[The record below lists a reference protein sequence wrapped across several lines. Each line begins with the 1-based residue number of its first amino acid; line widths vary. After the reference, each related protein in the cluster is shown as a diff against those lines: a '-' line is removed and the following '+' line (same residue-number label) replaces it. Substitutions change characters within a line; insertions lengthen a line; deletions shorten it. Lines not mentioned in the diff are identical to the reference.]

1 MKVIMVCTKKVLF
14 RTNGLFEPK
23 NGTSSYLWIGS
34 KNFLKFGRMKGAH
47 RYMEILLVAFQETIH
62 LGQSDPF
69 SLFLLFDW
77 AGSNRARLLIKWDT
91 HLPKTVSFA
100 SRKAFLISYDEK
112 WIFFHLKNSFSS
124 QDIQLF
130 VLTFCLCRKKCLIR
144 KIRLISKFMTS
155 HPG

>member
-1 MKVIMVCTKKVLF
+1 MKVIMVCTKKVSF

-47 RYMEILLVAFQETIH
+47 RYMEILLVAFQEKIH

-77 AGSNRARLLIKWDT
+77 AGSNRARQPIKWDT
-91 HLPKTVSFA
+91 HLLKTVSFA
-100 SRKAFLISYDEK
+100 SRKAFLIWYNEK
-112 WIFFHLKNSFSS
+112 WILFHLKNSFSS
-124 QDIQLF
+124 QEFNFFSWLF
-130 VLTFCLCRKKCLIR
+130 VYVEKNAWLER
-144 KIRLISKFMTS
+144 
-155 HPG
+155 